1 MKKKLVLLT
10 AILSASTVAVVAATG
25 LIAFNGDIQL
35 QGQEQV
41 NKYTV
46 DLKTNAES
54 IVYDEENCWYEVTAK
69 GEFAVG
75 SNKYE
80 IQTEDVLTAFYSW
93 SEPAYVLDDSYFIKF
108 PAYSSFTLDIVV
120 PVISRA
126 TFNYSDSM
134 ISAHVENTETYF
146 HSNFEIFD
154 DESEDVTYYTAS
166 IDGYKYTNK
175 TVIIDYVRL
184 VFSCVA

>member
-46 DLKTNAES
+46 DLKTDADS
-54 IVYDEENCWYEVTAK
+54 IVFDEENYWYELSAK
-69 GEFAVG
+69 GELTVG
-75 SNKYE
+75 STKYE
-80 IQTEDVLTAFYSW
+80 IKTEDVLTSFYSW

-108 PAYSSFTLDIVV
+108 PKDSGFSLDIVV
-120 PVISRA
+120 PIISRA
-126 TFNYSDSM
+126 TFNFTESK
-134 ISAHVENTETYF
+134 IVAHVENTENYF
-146 HSNFEIFD
+146 SSTFEIYD
-154 DESEDVTYYTAS
+154 DEGDYTYYYSA
-166 IDGYKYTNK
+166 IDGYSHHG